1 MAAVDGTC
9 RSAAVQA
16 SGGVGP
22 EQLTAS
28 RAKPTSS
35 HVLMFCHRR
44 RVSYREQ
51 MNDEVLTSSEALTF
65 DDVLVVPGWS
75 EVLPNDVDTSTSLAG
90 IDLAVPLLSAAM
102 DTVTESPLAIA
113 IARAGGIGVLH
124 RNLSVQRQAEEV
136 DRVKRAQAGM
146 ITAPISLGPTATLDD
161 AETLMARHKIS
172 GVPIC
177 DPDGRLVGILT
188 NRDVRF
194 CTNDQYGQP
203 VTDFMTAEGL
213 VTAPVGTSLDEAVA
227 VLHQHR
233 IEKLP
238 LVDEDGVLRGLI
250 TVKDIDKRIEHPNA
264 SLDADGRLRVAAAIG
279 VTDVEERAAALHA
292 AGVDMLVIDTA
303 HGHTLGVVNAVRT
316 LKQHWPDLVVIGGN
330 VVTREGVEALVAA
343 GADIVKV
350 GVGAGSICTT
360 RIVAGAGMPQ
370 MTAIHECVRAGRDLG
385 VPVIADGGV
394 VTSGDI
400 VKAFVAG
407 ADAVMLGNLLAGV
420 DEAPGELELV
430 DGAMWKTY
438 RGMGSSGAMRGR
450 ATDRYG
456 TGQTPGKHVA
466 EGVEG
471 RVRYAGPMSELVA
484 QLMGGLRSGMGYA
497 GAASLEDL
505 RHRTRLVRITG
516 AGLRESH
523 PHDIT
528 VLRDE

>member
-1 MAAVDGTC
+1 M
-9 RSAAVQA
+9 
-16 SGGVGP
+16 P
-22 EQLTAS
+22 
-28 RAKPTSS
+28 
-35 HVLMFCHRR
+35 
-44 RVSYREQ
+44 YRGL
-51 MNDEVLTSSEALTF
+51 MNDEVLAGGEALTF

-75 EVLPNDVDTSTSLAG
+75 EVLPSEVDTSTSIAG
-90 IDLAVPLLSAAM
+90 ITLKVPLMSAAM

-113 IARAGGIGVLH
+113 LARAGGIGVLH
-124 RNLSVQRQAEEV
+124 RNLSVVEQADEV
-136 DRVKRAQAGM
+136 DRVKRAQTGM
-146 ITAPISLGPTATLDD
+146 ISKPISLPPTASLND
-161 AETLMARHKIS
+161 AEALMRRYKIS

-177 DPDGRLVGILT
+177 DPGGRLVGILT
-188 NRDVRF
+188 NRDIRF
-194 CTNDQYGQP
+194 CTPTQYSQP
-203 VTDFMTAEGL
+203 VTDFMTSSGL
-213 VTAPVGTSLDEAVA
+213 VTAPVGTDLDTAVSI
-227 VLHQHR
+227 LHKHR

-238 LVDEDGVLRGLI
+238 LVDDDGLLKGLI
-250 TVKDIDKRIEHPNA
+250 TVKDITKRIENPD
-264 SLDADGRLRVAAAIG
+264 STLDDSGRLRVAAAVG
-279 VTDVEERAAALHA
+279 VTDTAERAEALSA

-303 HGHTLGVVNAVRT
+303 HGHTQGVVDAVRT
-316 LKQHWPDLVVIGGN
+316 LKKGWPDIPVVGGN
-330 VVTREGVEALVAA
+330 VVTREGVEALVEA
-343 GADIVKV
+343 GSDVVKV

-370 MTAIHECVRAGRDLG
+370 MTAINECVKTARELG
-385 VPVIADGGV
+385 VPIIADGGI

-407 ADAVMLGNLLAGV
+407 SDVVMLGNLLAGV
-420 DEAPGELELV
+420 DEAPGDLELV

-456 TGQTPGKHVA
+456 TGQAPGKHVA

-471 RVRYAGPMSELVA
+471 RVRYAGPMRDLIA
-484 QLMGGLRSGMGYA
+484 QLVGGLRSGMGYA
-497 GAASLEDL
+497 GAAELDDL

>member
-1 MAAVDGTC
+1 M
-9 RSAAVQA
+9 
-16 SGGVGP
+16 P
-22 EQLTAS
+22 
-28 RAKPTSS
+28 
-35 HVLMFCHRR
+35 
-44 RVSYREQ
+44 YRGL
-51 MNDEVLTSSEALTF
+51 MNDEVLAGGEALTF

-75 EVLPNDVDTSTSLAG
+75 EVLPSEVDTSTSIAG
-90 IDLAVPLLSAAM
+90 ITLKVPLMSAAM

-113 IARAGGIGVLH
+113 LARAGGIGVLH
-124 RNLSVQRQAEEV
+124 RNLSVEEQADEV
-136 DRVKRAQAGM
+136 DRVKRAQTGM
-146 ITAPISLGPTATLDD
+146 ISKPISLPPTASLND
-161 AETLMARHKIS
+161 AEALMRRYKIS

-177 DPDGRLVGILT
+177 DPGGRLVGILT
-188 NRDVRF
+188 NRDIRF
-194 CTNDQYGQP
+194 CTPAQYSQP
-203 VTDFMTAEGL
+203 VTDFMTSSGL
-213 VTAPVGTSLDEAVA
+213 VTAPVGTDLDTAVSI
-227 VLHQHR
+227 LHKHR

-238 LVDEDGVLRGLI
+238 LVDDDGLLKGLI
-250 TVKDIDKRIEHPNA
+250 TVKDITKRIENPD
-264 SLDADGRLRVAAAIG
+264 STLDDSGRLRVAAAVG
-279 VTDVEERAAALHA
+279 VTDTAERAEALSA

-303 HGHTLGVVNAVRT
+303 HGHTQGVVDAVRT
-316 LKQHWPDLVVIGGN
+316 LKKGWPDIPVVGGN
-330 VVTREGVEALVAA
+330 VVTREGVEALVEA
-343 GADIVKV
+343 GSDVVKV

-370 MTAIHECVRAGRDLG
+370 MTAINECVKTARELG
-385 VPVIADGGV
+385 VPIIADGGI

-407 ADAVMLGNLLAGV
+407 SDVVMLGNLLAGV
-420 DEAPGELELV
+420 DEAPGDLELV

-456 TGQTPGKHVA
+456 TGQAPGKHVA

-471 RVRYAGPMSELVA
+471 RVRYAGPMRDLIA
-484 QLMGGLRSGMGYA
+484 QLVGGLRSGMGYA
-497 GAASLEDL
+497 GAAELDDL